1 MLNKRPSLV
10 LLAALTFAL
19 IVSACG
25 SPTPTITPQPAAT
38 NTIAATTAPAT
49 ATTGAATIAATTAP
63 TTAATEAATTGA
75 ASAATTAP
83 TSAATTAVT
92 SAAATT
98 ASPATMAATT
108 APTSAATSA
117 VAVVSSPTA
126 ASAATTSAATTAAT
140 VMAATS
146 AAATTA
152 PTTVAMAQ
160 QETPP
165 ATKPATLPQC
175 ATSGVLQVGSDA
187 SYPPFETVNETT
199 NKIEGFDVDLLNAMG
214 QRAGFTP
221 NFHNALFDTIFTAL
235 SYGQYDLV
243 ASASTITE
251 ERQKTVSFSN
261 PYFKY
266 GPVIV
271 VRQAD
276 ASTVKGPADLAGKTI
291 GVQLGTTGAEAAK
304 KIAST
309 KGVKE
314 YPTAPEAY
322 QALANGDVEA
332 VVDDTVPA
340 LTIIANRPELKLA
353 VVGEPLGTEYYGIA
367 VRKDCTELLNKI
379 NKALGEVIADGTY
392 ATLYEKYFGEAPS
405 PEFRKGAAGV
415 VPTQAATMAA
425 TMAK

>member
-1 MLNKRPSLV
+1 
-10 LLAALTFAL
+10 
-19 IVSACG
+19 
-25 SPTPTITPQPAAT
+25 
-38 NTIAATTAPAT
+38 
-49 ATTGAATIAATTAP
+49 
-63 TTAATEAATTGA
+63 
-75 ASAATTAP
+75 
-83 TSAATTAVT
+83 
-92 SAAATT
+92 
-98 ASPATMAATT
+98 
-108 APTSAATSA
+108 
-117 VAVVSSPTA
+117 
-126 ASAATTSAATTAAT
+126 
-140 VMAATS
+140 
-146 AAATTA
+146 
-152 PTTVAMAQ
+152 MAQ

-199 NKIEGFDVDLLNAMG
+199 NKIEGFDVELMAAIG
-214 QRAGFTP
+214 AKAGFTP

-261 PYFKY
+261 PYFKS

-291 GVQLGTTGAEAAK
+291 GVQLGTTGSAAAK
-304 KIAST
+304 KIANT

-367 VRKDCTELLNKI
+367 VRKDCTELLDKV
-379 NKALGEVIADGTY
+379 NKALSEVIADGTY

-405 PEFRKGAAGV
+405 PEFRKGGTGV
-415 VPTQAATMAA
+415 VPTQAATMSAGEAPAATMAA

>member
-1 MLNKRPSLV
+1 
-10 LLAALTFAL
+10 
-19 IVSACG
+19 
-25 SPTPTITPQPAAT
+25 
-38 NTIAATTAPAT
+38 
-49 ATTGAATIAATTAP
+49 
-63 TTAATEAATTGA
+63 
-75 ASAATTAP
+75 
-83 TSAATTAVT
+83 
-92 SAAATT
+92 
-98 ASPATMAATT
+98 
-108 APTSAATSA
+108 
-117 VAVVSSPTA
+117 
-126 ASAATTSAATTAAT
+126 
-140 VMAATS
+140 
-146 AAATTA
+146 
-152 PTTVAMAQ
+152 MAQ

-261 PYFKY
+261 PYFKS

-304 KIAST
+304 QIANT

-367 VRKDCTELLNKI
+367 VRKDCPDLLAKVNQ
-379 NKALGEVIADGTY
+379 ALGEVIADGTY

-405 PEFRKGAAGV
+405 AEFRKGAAGV
-415 VPTQAATMAA
+415 VSTPAATMSAGETPAATMAA
-425 TMAK
+425 TMAATTAK